1 MGNYYTPI
9 LFSYLRQDCVGIN
22 GLPPLNNGIFSCV
35 VTTVQAGKIPIIVSL
50 THSLILSTHSLTHST
65 LSMGSGASTQNL
77 EALEL
82 KDELLSLPEVQNIY
96 GDQFDEYIFNTLK
109 DENSLVKK
117 SDLKN
122 IVDIQTKLFN
132 TTLTKATFDVFKHYS
147 GNTGEMKTR
156 SFLDLC
162 RDAKILKKAKFSSA
176 DASILYDKV
185 LKKQRVIAKSLNYEM
200 FRKDIVPAIAA
211 KYDISDDDVLSKFG
225 GVGLPS
231 EEIFDESVR
240 EKEDTG
246 EVTEQQSKAATKLQ
260 SITRQK
266 SAAKEMEEMKKV
278 SFEFIS

>member
-1 MGNYYTPI
+1 
-9 LFSYLRQDCVGIN
+9 
-22 GLPPLNNGIFSCV
+22 
-35 VTTVQAGKIPIIVSL
+35 
-50 THSLILSTHSLTHST
+50 
-65 LSMGSGASTQNL
+65 MGSGASTQNL

-132 TTLTKATFDVFKHYS
+132 STLTKATFDVFKHYS

-162 RDAKILKKAKFSSA
+162 RDAKILKKGKFSSA

-211 KYDISDDDVLSKFG
+211 KYDISEDDVLSKFG